1 MFRTAQNVRLLCKKC
16 EEIACNITKGGRR
29 YLLSE
34 AYRCE
39 DAWNNRFSSP
49 IIQKIKLGEMYHELD
64 IKFQHEGKAAAVD
77 IDLFANALKTD
88 EHVDELE
95 DLVHKLRLSVNTTAM
110 LPSTPHAVIRILL
123 ELGRHEQLL
132 NILNDRINYGIFP
145 DYYCSCLLMD
155 TFLKSE
161 NYTAAAKVAAMEM
174 LQEDWSNPLT
184 THLALYACHMYLKN
198 PGPEPWK
205 EEEKVD
211 ENDTEEEVKVRVKYI
226 RNPYFD
232 DHFDLRDPQLLLG
245 KTLATIG
252 IALADSI
259 GYTYQLVGWALYKK
273 WNKLIKCLDEGIE
286 KKQTVFNEGIKIIE
300 NELQK
305 MENDTEKEE
314 SQISVRDTCTQKIE
328 KLKTL
333 GFVSN
338 ECLHTA
344 VVNKVKAVVAEHE
357 QQMITAQCRVYEEWE
372 KLREEVLQKELDKVK
387 TQRKLQQ
394 IQEEKERLAKQEEEL
409 FFFDNRQKLNL
420 IIEKA
425 KSIPKEEVKTK
436 EKKKVDDE
444 NYIPP
449 EVTRRKK

>member
-1 MFRTAQNVRLLCKKC
+1 MFRAVRKVRLLCKRC
-16 EEIACNITKGGRR
+16 EAVSYITKEGRR
-29 YLLSE
+29 YVLSE

-49 IIQKIKLGEMYHELD
+49 VIQKIKLDEMYHELD
-64 IKFQHEGKAAAVD
+64 IRLQQEGKAAAVD
-77 IDLFANALKTD
+77 IDLFANAVKTE
-88 EHVDELE
+88 EHADELE
-95 DLVHKLRLSVNTTAM
+95 DLVHKLRLSENTSSM

-155 TFLKSE
+155 TFLKSG
-161 NYTAAAKVAAMEM
+161 NYAAAAKVAAMEM

-184 THLALYACHMYLKN
+184 THLALYSCHMYLKD

-205 EEEKVD
+205 EEVVE

-245 KTLATIG
+245 KTFATIG
-252 IALADSI
+252 IALSDSV

-273 WNKLIKCLDEGIE
+273 WNKVVKCLDEVSE
-286 KKQTVFNEGIKIIE
+286 KKQTVFNEGIKILE
-300 NELQK
+300 RELQK
-305 MENDTEKEE
+305 MEKDPEKQDPG
-314 SQISVRDTCTQKIE
+314 SSVRDTCIQKIE
-328 KLKTL
+328 NLRTL
-333 GFVSN
+333 GLVSN

-344 VVNKVKAVVAEHE
+344 VVSKVKAVVAEHE
-357 QQMITAQCRVYEEWE
+357 QQMITAQCSVYKEWE

-387 TQRKLQQ
+387 TQKRLQQ

-409 FFFDNRQKLNL
+409 FFFDNLQKLNL
-420 IIEKA
+420 IIKEA
-425 KSIPKEEVKTK
+425 KSVPKEEVKRK
-436 EKKKVDDE
+436 GKKKEDDE

-449 EVTRRKK
+449 EVTKRKK

>member
-1 MFRTAQNVRLLCKKC
+1 MFRAVRKVRLLCKRC
-16 EEIACNITKGGRR
+16 EAVSYITKEGRR
-29 YLLSE
+29 YVLSE

-49 IIQKIKLGEMYHELD
+49 VIQKIKLDEMYHELD
-64 IKFQHEGKAAAVD
+64 IRFQQEGKAAAVD
-77 IDLFANALKTD
+77 IDLFANAVKTE
-88 EHVDELE
+88 EHADELE
-95 DLVHKLRLSVNTTAM
+95 DLVHKLRLSENTTSM

-155 TFLKSE
+155 TFLKSG
-161 NYTAAAKVAAMEM
+161 NYAAAAKVAAMEM

-184 THLALYACHMYLKN
+184 THLALYSCHMYLKD

-205 EEEKVD
+205 EEVVE

-245 KTLATIG
+245 KTFATIG
-252 IALADSI
+252 IALSDSV

-273 WNKLIKCLDEGIE
+273 WNKVVKCLDEVLE
-286 KKQTVFNEGIKIIE
+286 KKQTVFNEGIKILE
-300 NELQK
+300 RELQK
-305 MENDTEKEE
+305 MEKDPEKQDPG
-314 SQISVRDTCTQKIE
+314 SSVRDTCIQKIE
-328 KLKTL
+328 NLRTL
-333 GFVSN
+333 GLVSN

-344 VVNKVKAVVAEHE
+344 VVSKVKAVVVEHE
-357 QQMITAQCRVYEEWE
+357 QQMITAQRSVYKEWE

-387 TQRKLQQ
+387 TQKRLQQ

-409 FFFDNRQKLNL
+409 FFFDNLQKLNL
-420 IIEKA
+420 IIKEA
-425 KSIPKEEVKTK
+425 KSVPKEEVKRK
-436 EKKKVDDE
+436 GKKKEDDE
-444 NYIPP
+444 SYIPP
-449 EVTRRKK
+449 EVTKRKK